1 MPPRS
6 RRNGL
11 TGKNILSSFKSKIG
25 RLDLVKTFLKE
36 DGNLRTGAGQMERGF
51 AWACQYG
58 RTKVVKFLLER
69 GLKVD
74 AMPHGITGLHWAAYT
89 ARVDI
94 VKLLTSAT
102 TLKGFTPRS
111 SANSRISM

>member
-1 MPPRS
+1 LAKRGAPLDLE
-6 RRNGL
+6 GAA
-11 TGKNILSSFKSKIG
+11 GVG
-25 RLDLVKTFLKE
+25 RLDLVETCFKE
-36 DGNLRTGAGQMERGF
+36 NGSLRANATRKQMECGF

-58 RTKVVKFLLER
+58 RTSVVEFLLEV

-94 VKLLTSAT
+94 VKLLLERKAAVD
-102 TLKGFTPRS
+102 LRDGRHGG
-111 SANSRISM
+111 